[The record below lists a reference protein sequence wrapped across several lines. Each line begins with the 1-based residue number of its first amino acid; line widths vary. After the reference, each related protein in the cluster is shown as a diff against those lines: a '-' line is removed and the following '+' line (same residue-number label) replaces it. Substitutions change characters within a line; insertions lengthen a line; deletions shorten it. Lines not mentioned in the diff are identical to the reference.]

1 MADDQGTDSPWIDWY
16 DPTKAG
22 DMYEPTDDDRAVIDE
37 PDTRDDV
44 LRLDDSTFDSPNDD
58 TWRIVKTVIKAAEV
72 SIPIIAEV
80 VRQSGN
86 AQAAQALGA
95 LSLMPKVASKLYDVA
110 EVALNGGDL
119 DKVAVTVPTSGRND
133 DALSKVRR
141 AIAASRED

>member
-1 MADDQGTDSPWIDWY
+1 MADDQGTDEPWIDWY

-22 DMYEPTDDDRAVIDE
+22 DMYEPTDDDRAVIEE
-37 PDTRDDV
+37 PDTKDDV
-44 LRLDDSTFDSPNDD
+44 LRLDDSTFDSPSDD
-58 TWRIVKTVIKAAEV
+58 TWRIVKTVVKAAEV

-95 LSLMPKVASKLYDVA
+95 LSLMPKVANKLVDVA
-110 EVALNGGDL
+110 QVAVSGGDL
-119 DKVAVTVPTSGRND
+119 ERIPVVVPTTKND